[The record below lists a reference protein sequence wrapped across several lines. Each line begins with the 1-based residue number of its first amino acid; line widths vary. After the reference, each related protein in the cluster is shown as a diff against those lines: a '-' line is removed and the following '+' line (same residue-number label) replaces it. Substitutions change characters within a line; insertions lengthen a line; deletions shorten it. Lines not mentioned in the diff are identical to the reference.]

1 MSKHLSSLSPSIEHR
16 LAGWEQIQYRLA
28 HAPEPKIRPTI
39 TLSRQF
45 GCEGFPLAENL
56 KGRFEEATGEPWNIY
71 DKSLIEKVAQ
81 DEDISLHLLKNLGD
95 MTHALEALGLHP
107 STHVS
112 HDAAFAKVAKA
123 IVQIAVV
130 GNAVIVG
137 RGSSI
142 LCRDLKNCF
151 HFRIEAEIEWRISSI
166 MKRLELTRAEAEEM
180 VKTNTKLR
188 EKFIQE
194 CLNQDITELKH
205 YNAIFNNERY
215 SVQETGAS
223 IFAYVRE
230 GWAEKGYF
238 KP

>member
-1 MSKHLSSLSPSIEHR
+1 MAKLLSSLSPSIEHR

-45 GCEGFPLAENL
+45 GCEGFPLAEDL
-56 KGRFEEATGEPWNIY
+56 KARFEEATGEPWNIY

-81 DEDISLHLLKNLGD
+81 DEDISLRLLKNLGD
-95 MTHALEALGLHP
+95 MTRALDALGLHP
-107 STHVS
+107 SSHVS

-123 IVQIAVV
+123 IVQIAAV

-137 RGSSI
+137 RGGAI

-151 HFRIEAEIEWRISSI
+151 HFRVEARTEWRVSSL
-166 MKRLELTRAEAEEM
+166 MARLDVGREEAEEL

-188 EKFIQE
+188 EKFISE
-194 CLNQDITELKH
+194 CLNEDISQLKH
-205 YNAIFNNERY
+205 YHAIFNNERY
-215 SVQETGAS
+215 SVREIGAS
-223 IFAYVRE
+223 IFAYVRQ
-230 GWAEKGYF
+230 GWAEKGEF
-238 KP
+238 KH